1 VRELGQMLLA
11 NGEAAMEAMSG
22 KKGGGSSEWTNMAAP
37 LLNCVLLYVRPL
49 EAPEN
54 TVSYAVNLV
63 VENDIET
70 LKFLMMD
77 AGDDEWGKAAQK
89 QFNIFMQSAESE
101 KTASSIKTV
110 LATNLQMFLD
120 PMIEE
125 VTSRNEINP
134 IMLRNKPTVLYVVVP
149 EHKSDIMAPLMAP
162 FYSQLMGKLLEHG
175 DGCPVFFL
183 LDEFSNIGLV
193 SNIDKYLSVV
203 RSRRISISI
212 GIQSINQLK
221 QRYGQE
227 AAISIMDNLK
237 TKFVLPGLAY
247 DSAKYISDLIGF
259 REVDTTSASFGKDT
273 ISHSTS
279 KQKRELLTPDE
290 IRRLPDLSTLIITD
304 NRNPFMDQQPRYYM
318 DPKMLKMTEQEM
330 DIDQYVIQLRA
341 ALDKSKQQK
350 KES

>member
-1 VRELGQMLLA
+1 
-11 NGEAAMEAMSG
+11 
-22 KKGGGSSEWTNMAAP
+22 
-37 LLNCVLLYVRPL
+37 
-49 EAPEN
+49 
-54 TVSYAVNLV
+54 
-63 VENDIET
+63 
-70 LKFLMMD
+70 
-77 AGDDEWGKAAQK
+77 
-89 QFNIFMQSAESE
+89 
-101 KTASSIKTV
+101 
-110 LATNLQMFLD
+110 
-120 PMIEE
+120 
-125 VTSRNEINP
+125 
-134 IMLRNKPTVLYVVVP
+134 
-149 EHKSDIMAPLMAP
+149 MAPLMAP